1 VDGSDGPIW
10 GDGFIPRMNGRSRPG
25 IMQALAPS
33 DLFTE
38 EAPSV
43 QSIIVDARL
52 ASEDHDI
59 GTELCD
65 RGITMIVDTQAW
77 RYSDPRTWES
87 VWSSVPYA
95 PSCPFN
101 AQRDWVHEYVL
112 KDLSAQLEAGGTC
125 LLLPGWF
132 PSLETMDL
140 ARQVSLWTLDA
151 LEDFTSKVALPA
163 IAWLPST
170 PGSMDASLAA
180 AKVYAKSQSVHAI
193 YVQRNRI
200 SGSLDPFDRLK
211 RTAKLMLEVQDFG
224 LPVIAGYLGSIG
236 LTIRAI
242 GVSAADCGPCEGQSF
257 DFTEAIRAALP
268 RKEDASSRPRPLP
281 VRMWLDELGQTVT
294 ARQMARIREDRVAYA
309 EILCRRACHRFRRS
323 RETVAVA
330 AHHSLLSLC
339 ETATRQSK
347 LPTSMRIDNAR
358 RLLMAMKTRI
368 GILDSALS
376 AANESL
382 LRQEHLDVQLAL
394 LADADSPR
402 GVA

>member
-1 VDGSDGPIW
+1 MDGSDGPIW

-33 DLFTE
+33 DLFTGE
-38 EAPSV
+38 VPSV

-59 GTELCD
+59 GAELRD

-77 RYSDPRTWES
+77 RYSDHRTWDS
-87 VWSSVPYA
+87 AWSAVPYA
-95 PSCPFN
+95 PPGPFD
-101 AQRDWVHEYVL
+101 AQRNWVHEYVL
-112 KDLSAQLEAGGTC
+112 KDLSAQFKAGGRC

-132 PSLETMDL
+132 PSLETVDL
-140 ARQVSLWTLDA
+140 ATQVALWTLDA
-151 LEDFTSKVALPA
+151 FEEFTSKAALSA

-170 PGSMDASLAA
+170 PDSMDASLAA
-180 AKVYAKSQSVHAI
+180 AKVYADSQSVHAI

-211 RTAKLMLEVQDFG
+211 RSAKLMLEVQNFG

-268 RKEDASSRPRPLP
+268 RKEDVPTRPRPLP
-281 VRMWLDELGQTVT
+281 VRMWLDELGQIVT
-294 ARQMARIREDRVAYA
+294 ARQMATIRRDKVAYA
-309 EILCRRACHRFRRS
+309 EILCRRACHRFRLS
-323 RETVAVA
+323 RDTVAVA

-339 ETATRQSK
+339 ETAARQSK
-347 LPTSMRIDNAR
+347 LPTSMRVDNAR
-358 RLLMAMKTRI
+358 RLLTAMKTRI
-368 GILDSALS
+368 GIVDSALS
-376 AANESL
+376 AANEPL

-394 LADADSPR
+394 LADADSLH
-402 GVA
+402 GSA